1 MNKWWFGSASNP
13 FTLPS
18 PVHRQGLPGQAGIQH
33 RKWWFGLASNLF
45 TLALTLATLLLGY
58 MPWLWDT
65 SGTLLAHVPQLPQG
79 TIARSIV
86 CFLIDGF
93 LRTIIGL
100 PWSAY
105 SAFVVEQRH
114 GFNKQT
120 VGTFITDV
128 LKKVGR
134 LML

>member
-1 MNKWWFGSASNP
+1 MARRA
-13 FTLPS
+13 TPS
-18 PVHRQGLPGQAGIQH
+18 PCPHQYTAKDYRAKQAYNID
-33 RKWWFGLASNLF
+33 KWWFGLASNLF